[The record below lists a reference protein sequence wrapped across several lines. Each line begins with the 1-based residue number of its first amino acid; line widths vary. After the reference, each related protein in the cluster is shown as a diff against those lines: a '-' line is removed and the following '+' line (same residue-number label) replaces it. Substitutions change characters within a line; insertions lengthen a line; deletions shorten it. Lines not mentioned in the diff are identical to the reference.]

1 MKKPTLP
8 ARKITGR
15 AAVKSQVADESLV
28 AMRREQI
35 VAAATDLFAG
45 QGYDR
50 TTIQDVARKAGIST
64 GLIYQYARTKED
76 VLFLSLVSVLESYK
90 REIPEFSGP
99 VEDPIAA
106 LRQSVEAYLRII
118 DRRRNAALLSYRST
132 MSLPHAQR
140 RLVMQLEVET
150 NELLAVRVR
159 ECIAA
164 GLFREIDVDL
174 AVYQLVLHAHGWA
187 LKHWRLAGLTTLAA
201 YLDQGFDFFVR
212 AVATPAGLS
221 RHEHARKL
229 VRKPRAA
236 PARR

>member
-1 MKKPTLP
+1 MKKPASS

-15 AAVKSQVADESLV
+15 AAVKSQVTDESLV
-28 AMRREQI
+28 ARRREQI
-35 VAAATDLFAG
+35 VAAATDLFAA

-50 TTIQDVARKAGIST
+50 TTMQDVARKAGIST
-64 GLIYQYARTKED
+64 GLIYQYAQTKED
-76 VLFLSLVSVLESYK
+76 VLFLSLVSVLESYR
-90 REIPEFSGP
+90 REIPEFAGP
-99 VEDPIAA
+99 AGDPIAA
-106 LRQSVEAYLRII
+106 LWQSVDAYCRII

-132 MSLPHAQR
+132 MSLPRAQR

-187 LKHWRLAGLTTLAA
+187 LKHWRLAKLTTLAA

-212 AVATPAGLS
+212 AVATPIGLS
-221 RHEHARKL
+221 RYERFRE
-229 VRKPRAA
+229 VRSPPRARA
-236 PARR
+236 ARR